1 MATTKRTARRL
12 AEEEFLLVA
21 LLGAFA
27 AIFLLVFPPTLLVAD
42 SWLTLVGG
50 REVFEHGLPSHDE
63 LTVLAAGRTWT
74 DQQWG
79 AQLLFYAGDAM
90 AGLAGVVL
98 FAAIVVVGAFVLAA
112 VAARRLGAGPIP
124 VLLVFF
130 PVILAAPWGWTVRAQ
145 VFALPLYVGLL
156 WLLTSEARR
165 PSRRVYLAFPLLL
178 VWASIHG
185 SVALGALLTMLLAV
199 IEIVRSRR
207 VGLRHAALL
216 VVSPLLV
223 LATPYGP
230 ATTAR
235 YYHLLII
242 DPPFSPG
249 QVTEW
254 NRSDPALDT
263 LFFYVLA
270 ALAVLVLVR
279 GWRRLTAFDLAA
291 LAVTFAGAVLA
302 IRGIPWF
309 AMACMV
315 FLPVALGGKVEA
327 RTDTVRRINR
337 VVSAATVLLVCLAV
351 LVSLA
356 RDRSWYRKNW
366 PEGAITA
373 VREASADPS
382 ARVFATSRH
391 ADWLLW
397 RIPSL
402 RGRIAWDIRF
412 EIYSPETF
420 QRILR
425 FRAESGDWKA
435 LADDYR
441 VVVLDSGQEPSHVP
455 DFAGEPG
462 AEILYRDDRLTV
474 VRRAAA

>member
-1 MATTKRTARRL
+1 MATTKRTVRRL

-145 VFALPLYVGLL
+145 VFALPLFVGLL
-156 WLLTSEARR
+156 WLLAPEARR
-165 PSRRVYLAFPLLL
+165 PGRRVYLAFPLLL

-216 VVSPLLV
+216 
-223 LATPYGP
+223 
-230 ATTAR
+230 
-235 YYHLLII
+235 
-242 DPPFSPG
+242 
-249 QVTEW
+249 
-254 NRSDPALDT
+254 
-263 LFFYVLA
+263 
-270 ALAVLVLVR
+270 
-279 GWRRLTAFDLAA
+279 
-291 LAVTFAGAVLA
+291 
-302 IRGIPWF
+302 
-309 AMACMV
+309 
-315 FLPVALGGKVEA
+315 
-327 RTDTVRRINR
+327 
-337 VVSAATVLLVCLAV
+337 
-351 LVSLA
+351 
-356 RDRSWYRKNW
+356 
-366 PEGAITA
+366 
-373 VREASADPS
+373 
-382 ARVFATSRH
+382 
-391 ADWLLW
+391 
-397 RIPSL
+397 
-402 RGRIAWDIRF
+402 
-412 EIYSPETF
+412 
-420 QRILR
+420 
-425 FRAESGDWKA
+425 
-435 LADDYR
+435 
-441 VVVLDSGQEPSHVP
+441 
-455 DFAGEPG
+455 
-462 AEILYRDDRLTV
+462 
-474 VRRAAA
+474 